1 MSESLASPKSRHGA
15 SRRIIL
21 NVGGKRFE
29 TYTATFMKYPGSL
42 LSRMFSDENSEM
54 VRPDEKNE
62 YFIGSVLFFASLV
75 VVSSGRLLTELL
87 FHSTG

>member
-1 MSESLASPKSRHGA
+1 
-15 SRRIIL
+15 
-21 NVGGKRFE
+21 
-29 TYTATFMKYPGSL
+29 
-42 LSRMFSDENSEM
+42 M